1 MSKIRVLV
9 VDDHSLFRE
18 GIVGALTRQ
27 PDIEVVGEASD
38 GLEAVVV
45 ARNLQPDVI
54 LMDVTMPGTDGI
66 EATRLIKQERPET
79 RIVMLT
85 VHDDDA
91 RLLDAIRYGAQGYLL
106 KTIRAQQLVDM
117 LQAAYQGEPAL
128 AMRIMDEFRRL
139 AGSAASPVVED
150 DKTTE
155 ALASRETLTPRER
168 EVLSLIARGL
178 SDREIAQELTVS
190 LYTVKAHVRSVL
202 HKLQVASRHEAA
214 RLARPDRAAD
224 ERR

>member
-18 GIVGALTRQ
+18 GIVGTLSRQ

-91 RLLDAIRYGAQGYLL
+91 RLLDAIRYGAQGY
-106 KTIRAQQLVDM
+106 
-117 LQAAYQGEPAL
+117 
-128 AMRIMDEFRRL
+128 
-139 AGSAASPVVED
+139 
-150 DKTTE
+150 
-155 ALASRETLTPRER
+155 
-168 EVLSLIARGL
+168 
-178 SDREIAQELTVS
+178 
-190 LYTVKAHVRSVL
+190 
-202 HKLQVASRHEAA
+202 
-214 RLARPDRAAD
+214 
-224 ERR
+224 